1 MLEQAEHKG
10 LLSGEHF
17 SVDGTLIQ
25 AWAGHKSFV
34 RKDGDDDG
42 SDSGNFKGEGRS
54 NDTHES
60 NSDADARLYCKG
72 DNASRLRYMGHT
84 LTDNRHGLI
93 ANAMVTTADG
103 FAEREAAKAIELTM
117 PGKRQTTRRQKSRWV
132 LTRAMTPKSSLMRCR
147 K

>member
-1 MLEQAEHKG
+1 
-10 LLSGEHF
+10 
-17 SVDGTLIQ
+17 
-25 AWAGHKSFV
+25 
-34 RKDGDDDG
+34 
-42 SDSGNFKGEGRS
+42 
-54 NDTHES
+54 
-60 NSDADARLYCKG
+60 
-72 DNASRLRYMGHT
+72 MGHT

-93 ANAMVTTADG
+93 ANAMLTTADG